1 MKKLLLSGLMFA
13 TMSTAAMSTAA
24 LAAEP
29 LTDNQLDAV
38 TAGISVT
45 PLLLVNITGDLSS
58 TAGLAAHFVTAY
70 GFMTVL

>member
-13 TMSTAAMSTAA
+13 TMSTAA

-38 TAGISVT
+38 TAGITVT
-45 PLLLVNITGDLSS
+45 PVLLVNITGTLSS
-58 TAGLAAHFVTAY
+58 TGGLTATFATAY
-70 GFMTVL
+70 GFLTTL

>member
-13 TMSTAAMSTAA
+13 TMSTAA

-38 TAGISVT
+38 TAGVEGPFLNVSISGT
-45 PLLLVNITGDLSS
+45 LDSINGLVATFSS
-58 TAGLAAHFVTAY
+58 ATFFVVY
-70 GFMTVL
+70 

>member
-38 TAGISVT
+38 TAGVT
-45 PLLLVNITGDLSS
+45 IHPLLLVSITGNLNS
-58 TAGLAAHFVTAY
+58 TTGLNATFTTLQTYLIVP
-70 GFMTVL
+70 